1 MRNSALNAGVFLL
14 PCAAPHAVKRESMRT
29 LPKAARAA
37 ATRWLVQ
44 TGAARIPQK
53 IKSKIKETTI
63 RCPLGFTLQPLCF
76 WQRYSQ
82 YSIDFCSDNRAASLR
97 VADTAFGRFLSK
109 DFSTDDARHPSRNS
123 GKNFIMYRVQ

>member
-1 MRNSALNAGVFLL
+1 MRNSALNAGAFLL
-14 PCAAPHAVKRESMRT
+14 PCAAPHAAKRESIRT

-37 ATRWLVQ
+37 ATRWPVQ

-82 YSIDFCSDNRAASLR
+82 YSIDFCSDNRPALFQ
-97 VADTAFGRFLSK
+97 VAVSAFGGFLPK
-109 DFSTDDARHPSRNS
+109 GFSTDDARHPSRNS
-123 GKNFIMYRVQ
+123 GKNFIVYRVQ